1 MESYFKE
8 IKKKIRDK
16 IVFEEF
22 EIIDNSKFHRAYV
35 FNPKISPQVKNQ
47 VKLFKNT

>member
-8 IKKKIRDK
+8 IKKKFVIK

-22 EIIDNSKFHRAYV
+22 EIIDNSKFHKGMS
-35 FNPKISPQVKNQ
+35 FLI
-47 VKLFKNT
+47 